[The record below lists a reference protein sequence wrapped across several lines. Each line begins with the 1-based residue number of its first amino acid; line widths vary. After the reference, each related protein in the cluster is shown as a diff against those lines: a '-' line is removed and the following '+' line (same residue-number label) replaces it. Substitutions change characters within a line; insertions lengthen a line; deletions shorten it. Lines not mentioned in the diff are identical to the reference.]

1 MLNIV
6 TIAGKRYVIDVGF
19 GSSGPTYPLP
29 LVENEISINVGT
41 QEMRLMYDTIPDFT
55 RPGQNLWLYQYR
67 HEANQPW
74 LPAYAFSEIEFT
86 PSDFTMM
93 NYFMST
99 HYTSW
104 FTYLI
109 VCVKM
114 VLEDGQIVGDITLT
128 GNEVKKRI
136 KGESVVLA
144 FCISEEER
152 LKALDEFFGIR
163 LSSSERDGIRGM
175 ITEIL

>member
-19 GSSGPTYPLP
+19 GSSGPTHPLP
-29 LVENEISINVGT
+29 LVKNEISINVGT
-41 QEMRLMYDTIPDFT
+41 QIMRLMHDTIPDFT
-55 RPGQNLWLYQYR
+55 SPGQNLWLYQFR
-67 HEANQPW
+67 HEADQPW
-74 LPAYAFSEIEFT
+74 LPAYAFSELEFT
-86 PSDFTMM
+86 PSDFNMM
-93 NYFMST
+93 NYFTST

-114 VLEDGQIVGDITLT
+114 ILEDGHIVGDITLT

-144 FCISEEER
+144 LCISEEER
-152 LKALDEFFGIR
+152 LKALDEFFGVK
-163 LSSSERDGIRGM
+163 LSSAERDGIRGM